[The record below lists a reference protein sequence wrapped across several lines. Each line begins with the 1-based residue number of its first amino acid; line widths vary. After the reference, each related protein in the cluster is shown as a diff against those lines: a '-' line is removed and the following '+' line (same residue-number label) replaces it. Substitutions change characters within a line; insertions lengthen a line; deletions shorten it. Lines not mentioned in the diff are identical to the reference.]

1 MMLARVASVPMPV
14 VSLSFCFSR
23 GSSTS
28 LATFFIALI
37 RSPSVKGLGGWVHR
51 SLRLTSATAQ
61 SCPCCKAGSTCATGA
76 SRPLAGV
83 SASGRARR
91 QPGSTICLPTA
102 RRAWPAQSKSAWVR
116 SYSWLGRNCAR

>member
-1 MMLARVASVPMPV
+1 MLARVASVPMPV

-28 LATFFIALI
+28 LATFFIALT
-37 RSPSVKGLGGWVHR
+37 RSPSVNGLGGWVHR
-51 SLRLTSATAQ
+51 SFSCRPCTLQ
-61 SCPCCKAGSTCATGA
+61 SWPSRSAGSTLAGAA

-83 SASGRARR
+83 SASGKARR

-102 RRAWPAQSKSAWVR
+102 RSA
-116 SYSWLGRNCAR
+116 